1 MIKDN
6 KAVSMAEVTQYL
18 NKEEDSDAALLGF
31 IKKLTKLKPDK
42 AKELK
47 KKLEELDIIK
57 INEKQICKMTDFL
70 PETSEELNK
79 ITSDIGL
86 DEDETKKILET
97 IKKSK

>member
-1 MIKDN
+1 
-6 KAVSMAEVTQYL
+6 MAEVTQYL
-18 NKEEDSDAALLGF
+18 NKDEDGDAALLGF
-31 IKKLTKLKPDK
+31 IKKFTKFKPDK
-42 AKELK
+42 ANEFK

-57 INEKQICKMTDFL
+57 INEKQICKVVDFL

-97 IKKSK
+97 IKKFK